1 MVSLLVKVVTLFSY
15 IYIYPLGFAKC
26 QRVHYISNVQEN

>member
-15 IYIYPLGFAKC
+15 IYPLGFAKY
-26 QRVHYISNVQEN
+26 QLVHYISIVQEN